1 MGRAAMRRSAQA
13 VACAALLTGLSCAM
27 AIAEAPA
34 ETNTALREFG
44 LTGTFSEDCSAWQSA
59 SGAAERFEVPPV
71 GDPTVISRV
80 KDRVSHMT
88 ITRAR
93 FAGDNKVVI
102 DGQTED
108 GARYEITLEK
118 SGNQIRIWRGVRD
131 PDGSAPTTMVEDGM
145 VPGTAVSIAW
155 EQRCE
160 PTELGQRAR

>member
-1 MGRAAMRRSAQA
+1 
-13 VACAALLTGLSCAM
+13 
-27 AIAEAPA
+27 
-34 ETNTALREFG
+34 
-44 LTGTFSEDCSAWQSA
+44 
-59 SGAAERFEVPPV
+59 VPPV